1 MVCDYCFLG
10 DKDDGDTLIVQ
21 VMRDVNTKCIF
32 AHAVP
37 RKGVS
42 HVFGS
47 EQICKDIEGLGYKE
61 VVIKTDNEPAMITL
75 QQEIKSKRSD
85 RTILENSPVGESQS
99 NGVAERAVRAIANQV
114 RTMRSAWKSRVGV
127 EFPATHP
134 VTAWLVS
141 HAGDMLTKFQVGKD
155 GKTGYERAR
164 GKRYHRELVEFGEK
178 VFFRSGKLDKSRKI
192 EPRWSEGVFLGMSWR
207 TGVAFIGQ
215 GEQVIIAHATRRLP
229 IEDRRKSELLTNLKK
244 GYRGREIRLRL
255 VTILIIG

>member
-99 NGVAERAVRAIANQV
+99 NGVAERAVKTVTTQV
-114 RTMRSAWKSRVGV
+114 RIMRLALQARTGV
-127 EFPATHP
+127 SFSSLHP
-134 VTAWLVS
+134 VTVWMVN
-141 HAGDMLTKFQVGKD
+141 HAADIINKFRVGHD
-155 GKTGYERAR
+155 GKTSYERVK
-164 GKRYHRELVEFGEK
+164 GKPYKREIVEFGEK
-178 VFFRSGKLDKSRKI
+178 V
-192 EPRWSEGVFLGMSWR
+192 
-207 TGVAFIGQ
+207 
-215 GEQVIIAHATRRLP
+215 
-229 IEDRRKSELLTNLKK
+229 
-244 GYRGREIRLRL
+244 
-255 VTILIIG
+255 